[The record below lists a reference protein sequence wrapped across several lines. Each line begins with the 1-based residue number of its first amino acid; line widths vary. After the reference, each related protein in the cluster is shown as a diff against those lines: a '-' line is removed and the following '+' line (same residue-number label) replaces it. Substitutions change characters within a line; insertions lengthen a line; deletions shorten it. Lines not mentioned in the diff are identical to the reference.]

1 MRAWSLLAWTA
12 LLSACG
18 GGGGDAGAPIN
29 TLGTLRLS
37 LADAPACGMSK
48 VFVTVQRVR
57 VHTSS
62 SAGENDGGW
71 VDITP
76 AAPLRVDLLTLTNGT
91 LAALGEARLPAGSY
105 QQLRLVLAENGGAT
119 PLANAVVP
127 AGATSE
133 LELETPSALQSG
145 LKINTAITVAAGQV
159 ADWAIDFDACKSIV
173 KAGNSGRYLLKPV
186 LTALPLLGDAGQR
199 VVGFVD
205 SALAHG
211 AATVSVQQNGL
222 PLRATPTDAS
232 GKFVLYPVPAGN
244 YQLVISANGRAT
256 AVMNGVP
263 VTTTAITTLG
273 GEAARLIPPASAM
286 AELSGVITLNGQV
299 TSTSGSVRA
308 LQNLSGGPA
317 VEAAYAAADAST
329 GRYTLRLPTAAPVQ
343 LAYQAGATS
352 FPWAPSVSE
361 AGKYKL
367 EAKAGDKPVQSFDL
381 TLTGNAVKDF
391 SF

>member
-1 MRAWSLLAWTA
+1 MRVVLALCA
-12 LLSACG
+12 SAVLAACG
-18 GGGGDAGAPIN
+18 GGGSESGPPIN
-29 TLGTLRLS
+29 TLGTLRLF
-37 LADAPACGMSK
+37 LVDAPACGMSK

-62 SAGENDGGW
+62 SAGENEGGW

-76 AAPLRVDLLTLTNGT
+76 STPLRVDLLTLTNGT

-145 LKINTAITVAAGQV
+145 LKINTNITVAAGQV
-159 ADWAIDFDACKSIV
+159 VDWAIDFDACKSIV
-173 KAGNSGRYLLKPV
+173 KAGNSGRYQLKPV

-205 SALAHG
+205 SGLANG
-211 AATVSVQQNGL
+211 AASVSVQQNGL

-232 GKFVLYPVPAGN
+232 GKFVLYPVPAGS
-244 YQLVISANGRAT
+244 YELVISANGRVT
-256 AVMNGVP
+256 AVMTGVP

-273 GEAARLIPPASAM
+273 SEALRLVPPSSPM
-286 AELSGVITLNGQV
+286 AEVAGTLTLNGQAAN
-299 TSTSGSVRA
+299 TAGSVRA
-308 LQNLSGGPA
+308 LQGLSGGPS
-317 VEAAYAAADAST
+317 VEAGFAQTDATT
-329 GRYTLRLPTAAPVQ
+329 GRYAMQLPTAAPVR

-352 FPWAPSVSE
+352 FVWAPSASD
-361 AGKYKL
+361 AGKFRL
-367 EAKAGDKPVQSFDL
+367 EAKAGDKPVQTFDL

-391 SF
+391 AF